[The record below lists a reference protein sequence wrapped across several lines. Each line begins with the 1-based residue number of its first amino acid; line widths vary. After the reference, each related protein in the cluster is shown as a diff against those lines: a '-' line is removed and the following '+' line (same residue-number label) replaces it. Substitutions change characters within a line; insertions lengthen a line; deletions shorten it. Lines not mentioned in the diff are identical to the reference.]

1 MRFPLFITMNLTE
14 LYRAIDLY
22 NDLLEEEIFELE
34 ELEEDEVNG

>member
-1 MRFPLFITMNLTE
+1 MKVPLFITMNLTE

-34 ELEEDEVNG
+34 DLEEDEVNG